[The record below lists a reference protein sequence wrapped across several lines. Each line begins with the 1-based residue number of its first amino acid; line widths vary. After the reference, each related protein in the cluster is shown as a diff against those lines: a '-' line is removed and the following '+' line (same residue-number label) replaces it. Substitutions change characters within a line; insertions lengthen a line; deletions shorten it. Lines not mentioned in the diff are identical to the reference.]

1 MSKRSLTY
9 AEGIRLTAVLDT
21 GNLVTVGGAALEV
34 YDRGSGPAI
43 VLLHGAGG
51 LRHEAPYLAAL
62 SAQARVIAP
71 SHPGFGRSPL
81 PEWIASIDDLAYLYL
96 DLLDQYDLH
105 DVTLVGMSMGGW
117 TAAEIAIK
125 CSHRLARLVLVDP
138 VGIKPSGREVRD
150 IPDIWALDDATLAK
164 LTLHDPTSAPDY
176 GAMSDGELEIV
187 ARNREAAALYLWEPY
202 MHNPQLLRRLH
213 RVGIPTLLVRGA
225 SDGLVSEAYLRSYSA
240 AIAGSRIVTIERA
253 GHAPA
258 MERPDA
264 FVQTV
269 LGFMGE

>member
-1 MSKRSLTY
+1 M
-9 AEGIRLTAVLDT
+9 TAQLGRDD
-21 GNLVTVGGAALEV
+21 LVMVGGAAVEV

-51 LRHEAPYLAAL
+51 LNHRAPYVAAL
-62 SAQARVIAP
+62 SAHHRVVAP

-81 PEWIASIDDLAYLYL
+81 PEWISSIDDLAYLYL

-138 VGIKPSGREVRD
+138 VGIKPSDREVRD
-150 IPDIWALDDATLAK
+150 IPDIWALDDAAIAK
-164 LTLHDPTSAPDY
+164 LMQHDPASAPDY
-176 GAMSDGELEIV
+176 TAMSDSELEIV

-213 RVGIPTLLVRGA
+213 RIALPTLLVRGA
-225 SDGLVSEAYLRSYSA
+225 SDGLVSDAYVRAYAA
-240 AIAGSRIVTIERA
+240 AIAGSRVVTIERA

-258 MERPDA
+258 MEQPQA
-264 FVQTV
+264 FVETV

>member
-1 MSKRSLTY
+1 MTVQL
-9 AEGIRLTAVLDT
+9 ET
-21 GNLVTVGGAALEV
+21 GALFTVGGAALEL
-34 YDRGSGPAI
+34 YDRGSGQPI
-43 VLLHGAGG
+43 LLLHGAGG
-51 LRHEAPYLAAL
+51 LKHSAPYLAAL
-62 SAQARVIAP
+62 SARARVIAP
-71 SHPGFGRSPL
+71 SHPGFGGSPL
-81 PEWIASIDDLAYLYL
+81 PDWISTIDDLAYLYL
-96 DLLDQYDLH
+96 DLLDQLDLH

-125 CSHRLARLVLVDP
+125 CSHRLARLVLADP

-150 IPDIWALDDATLAK
+150 IPDIWALDDAAVAK
-164 LTLHDPTSAPDY
+164 LTQYDPSKAPAY
-176 GAMSDGELEIV
+176 ATLSDDELAIV

-213 RVGIPTLLVRGA
+213 RIRIPTLFVRGA
-225 SDGLVSEAYLRSYSA
+225 SDGLVSAAYVRAYGD

-253 GHAPA
+253 GHSPA
-258 MERPDA
+258 NEQPEH